1 MFTYALDEYG
11 DFEGLKNTNK
21 PIYIGGVIYDDHSI
35 RREEV
40 IERKRIKAYYKSVI
54 SEAASIAN
62 CTSNF
67 SYPEA
72 LHSNGDADRNRNVVR
87 PVKEIVKS
95 TLAEFIRRG
104 TYKGNKLQYEDRNG
118 TLRDFQDRNGEY
130 YIFIILKSDQ
140 GMTRLLSQNANILA
154 KDDYASNLYFHMA
167 DELISRLIFNN
178 PLIDDIQEISLDIA
192 TRRSA
197 LLENN
202 SRLFK
207 EYKKQGYKAEQA
219 KMKQGEYLGSIPP
232 YGFQIEKIDG
242 KRTLVPEPVTSEI
255 VREIFNRYASGE
267 TFVSLAKWLYG
278 QKIHRPSDYKK
289 YKMVYQ
295 QEGQQLRQ
303 WERES
308 IRFLLTNDAYI
319 GNLVQSG
326 KHMKEQITAEHTHE
340 PLVSEEVFYRV
351 WERIEENIKI
361 QNRRPLRKDTME
373 DIFRGVLYC
382 GECGHKLSRMV
393 TERKVSYKEVKTFVF
408 YSCPNSKR
416 IDEEKCE
423 NEQITFFQIQKVI
436 LHLLK
441 KEFLL
446 SSTQM
451 KKLMEFNKEAGEKR
465 KEQIQKAQDELQ
477 KSVDGADRK
486 ISSYYLEYRNRS
498 ISQVQFLETKKK
510 LEEKKEQDRQTLRD
524 LHTEYSSIDRM
535 VDEQNQFLRTIL
547 KYKSCAELNAE
558 LVKNLIE
565 KIYVYRGKRV
575 EIIWKWNDEFAKVM
589 GGTDDEK

>member
-1 MFTYALDEYG
+1 MARTSKRKVRLESQSLQENVSVKTYMAGIYARLSVDNHDGKEISIETQIEMAKEYLKSHTEITLYDCYSDLG
-11 DFEGLKNTNK
+11 ATGTNFQRSDFERLMQDVRDGLINCIIVKDFSRFGRNYIETGNFVEKIFPFLGVRFIAITDQYDSIKQADCNEALSMHLKN
-21 PIYIGGVIYDDHSI
+21 
-35 RREEV
+35 
-40 IERKRIKAYYKSVI
+40 
-54 SEAASIAN
+54 IAN
-62 CTSNF
+62 
-67 SYPEA
+67 E
-72 LHSNGDADRNRNVVR
+72 L
-87 PVKEIVKS
+87 
-95 TLAEFIRRG
+95 
-104 TYKGNKLQYEDRNG
+104 
-118 TLRDFQDRNGEY
+118 
-130 YIFIILKSDQ
+130 
-140 GMTRLLSQNANILA
+140 
-154 KDDYASNLYFHMA
+154 YA
-167 DELISRLIFNN
+167 R
-178 PLIDDIQEISLDIA
+178 DIA
-192 TRRSA
+192 EKVTAS
-197 LLENN
+197 
-202 SRLFK
+202 K
-207 EYKKQGYKAEQA
+207 QA

-295 QEGQQLRQ
+295 QEGQKLRQ

-326 KHMKEQITAEHTHE
+326 KHMKEQITVEHTHE

-393 TERKVSYKEVKTFVF
+393 TERKASYKEVKTFVF

-423 NEQITFFQIQKVI
+423 NEQITFLQIQKVI

-486 ISSYYLEYRNRS
+486 VSSYYLEYRNGS

-535 VDEQNQFLRTIL
+535 VDKQNQFLRTIL

-558 LVKNLIE
+558 LVQNLIE

-575 EIIWKWNDEFAKVM
+575 EIIWKWNDEFSKVM

>member
-1 MFTYALDEYG
+1 MARTSKRKVRLESQSLQENVSVKTYMAGIYARLSVDNHDGKEISIETQIEMAKEYLKSHTEITLYDCYSDLG
-11 DFEGLKNTNK
+11 ATGTNFQRSDFERLMQDVRDGLINCIIVKDFSRFGRNYIETGNFVEKIFPFLGVRFIAITDQYDSIKQADCNEALSMHLKN
-21 PIYIGGVIYDDHSI
+21 
-35 RREEV
+35 
-40 IERKRIKAYYKSVI
+40 
-54 SEAASIAN
+54 IAN
-62 CTSNF
+62 
-67 SYPEA
+67 E
-72 LHSNGDADRNRNVVR
+72 L
-87 PVKEIVKS
+87 
-95 TLAEFIRRG
+95 
-104 TYKGNKLQYEDRNG
+104 
-118 TLRDFQDRNGEY
+118 
-130 YIFIILKSDQ
+130 
-140 GMTRLLSQNANILA
+140 
-154 KDDYASNLYFHMA
+154 YA
-167 DELISRLIFNN
+167 R
-178 PLIDDIQEISLDIA
+178 DIA
-192 TRRSA
+192 EKVTAS
-197 LLENN
+197 
-202 SRLFK
+202 K
-207 EYKKQGYKAEQA
+207 QA

-295 QEGQQLRQ
+295 QEGQKLRQ

-308 IRFLLTNDAYI
+308 IRFLLTNDAYV

-326 KHMKEQITAEHTHE
+326 KHMKEQITVEHTHE

-393 TERKVSYKEVKTFVF
+393 TERKASYKEVKTFVF

-423 NEQITFFQIQKVI
+423 NEQITFLQIQKVI

-451 KKLMEFNKEAGEKR
+451 KKLMDFNKEAGEKR

-486 ISSYYLEYRNRS
+486 ISSYYLEYRNGS
-498 ISQVQFLETKKK
+498 ISQVQFLETKKE

-535 VDEQNQFLRTIL
+535 VDKQNQFLRTIL

-558 LVKNLIE
+558 LVQNLIE

-575 EIIWKWNDEFAKVM
+575 EIIWKWNDEFSKVM

>member
-1 MFTYALDEYG
+1 MARTSKRKVRLESQSLQENVSVKTYMAGIYARLSVDNHDGKEISIETQIEMAKEYLKSHTEITLYDCYSDLG
-11 DFEGLKNTNK
+11 ATGTNFQRSDFERLMQDVRDGLINCIIVKDFSRFGRNYIETGNFVEKIFPFLGVRFIAITDQYDSIKQADCNEALSMHLKN
-21 PIYIGGVIYDDHSI
+21 
-35 RREEV
+35 
-40 IERKRIKAYYKSVI
+40 
-54 SEAASIAN
+54 IAN
-62 CTSNF
+62 
-67 SYPEA
+67 E
-72 LHSNGDADRNRNVVR
+72 L
-87 PVKEIVKS
+87 
-95 TLAEFIRRG
+95 
-104 TYKGNKLQYEDRNG
+104 
-118 TLRDFQDRNGEY
+118 
-130 YIFIILKSDQ
+130 
-140 GMTRLLSQNANILA
+140 
-154 KDDYASNLYFHMA
+154 YA
-167 DELISRLIFNN
+167 R
-178 PLIDDIQEISLDIA
+178 DIA
-192 TRRSA
+192 EKVTAS
-197 LLENN
+197 
-202 SRLFK
+202 K
-207 EYKKQGYKAEQA
+207 QA

-242 KRTLVPEPVTSEI
+242 KRTLVSEPVTS
-255 VREIFNRYASGE
+255 
-267 TFVSLAKWLYG
+267 
-278 QKIHRPSDYKK
+278 
-289 YKMVYQ
+289 
-295 QEGQQLRQ
+295 EGQQLRQ

-393 TERKVSYKEVKTFVF
+393 TERKASYKEVKTFVF

-423 NEQITFFQIQKVI
+423 NEQITFLQIQKVI

-486 ISSYYLEYRNRS
+486 ISSYYLEYRNGS
-498 ISQVQFLETKKK
+498 ISQAQFLETKKK
-510 LEEKKEQDRQTLRD
+510 LEEKKEQDRQALRD

-535 VDEQNQFLRTIL
+535 VDKQNQFLRTIL
-547 KYKSCAELNAE
+547 KYKSYAELNAE
-558 LVKNLIE
+558 LVQNLIE

-575 EIIWKWNDEFAKVM
+575 EIIWKWNDEFSKVM

>member
-1 MFTYALDEYG
+1 MARTSKRKVRLESQSLQENVSVKTYMAGIYARLSVDNHDGKEISIETQIEMAKEYLKSHTEITLYDCYSDLG
-11 DFEGLKNTNK
+11 ATGTNFQRSDFERLMQDVRDGLINCIIVKDFSRFGRNYIETGNFVEKIFPFLGVRFIAITDQYDSIKQADCNEALSMHLKN
-21 PIYIGGVIYDDHSI
+21 
-35 RREEV
+35 
-40 IERKRIKAYYKSVI
+40 
-54 SEAASIAN
+54 IAN
-62 CTSNF
+62 
-67 SYPEA
+67 E
-72 LHSNGDADRNRNVVR
+72 L
-87 PVKEIVKS
+87 
-95 TLAEFIRRG
+95 
-104 TYKGNKLQYEDRNG
+104 
-118 TLRDFQDRNGEY
+118 
-130 YIFIILKSDQ
+130 
-140 GMTRLLSQNANILA
+140 
-154 KDDYASNLYFHMA
+154 YA
-167 DELISRLIFNN
+167 R
-178 PLIDDIQEISLDIA
+178 DIA
-192 TRRSA
+192 EKVTAS
-197 LLENN
+197 
-202 SRLFK
+202 K
-207 EYKKQGYKAEQA
+207 QA

-242 KRTLVPEPVTSEI
+242 KRTLVSEPVTSEI

-267 TFVSLAKWLYG
+267 TFVSLVKWLYR

-289 YKMVYQ
+289 YKTVYQ

-326 KHMKEQITAEHTHE
+326 KHMKEHITAEHTHE
-340 PLVSEEVFYRV
+340 PLVSEEVLYRV
-351 WERIEENIKI
+351 WERIEGNIKI

-393 TERKVSYKEVKTFVF
+393 TERKASYKEVKTFVF

-423 NEQITFFQIQKVI
+423 NEQITFLQIQKVI

-486 ISSYYLEYRNRS
+486 ISSYYLEYRNGS
-498 ISQVQFLETKKK
+498 ISQAQFLETKKK
-510 LEEKKEQDRQTLRD
+510 LEEKKEQDRQALRD

-535 VDEQNQFLRTIL
+535 VDKQNQFLRTIL

-558 LVKNLIE
+558 LVQNLIE

>member
-1 MFTYALDEYG
+1 MARTSKRKVRLESQSLQENVSVKTYMAGIYARLSVDNHDGKEISIETQIEMAKEYLKSHTEITLYDCYSDLG
-11 DFEGLKNTNK
+11 ATGTNFQRSDFERLMQDVRDGLINCIIVKDFSRFGRNYIETGNFVEKIFPFLGVRFIAITDQYDSIKQADCNEALSMHLKN
-21 PIYIGGVIYDDHSI
+21 
-35 RREEV
+35 
-40 IERKRIKAYYKSVI
+40 
-54 SEAASIAN
+54 IAN
-62 CTSNF
+62 
-67 SYPEA
+67 E
-72 LHSNGDADRNRNVVR
+72 L
-87 PVKEIVKS
+87 
-95 TLAEFIRRG
+95 
-104 TYKGNKLQYEDRNG
+104 
-118 TLRDFQDRNGEY
+118 
-130 YIFIILKSDQ
+130 
-140 GMTRLLSQNANILA
+140 
-154 KDDYASNLYFHMA
+154 YA
-167 DELISRLIFNN
+167 R
-178 PLIDDIQEISLDIA
+178 DIA
-192 TRRSA
+192 EKVTAS
-197 LLENN
+197 
-202 SRLFK
+202 K
-207 EYKKQGYKAEQA
+207 QA

-267 TFVSLAKWLYG
+267 TFVSLVKWLYG

-340 PLVSEEVFYRV
+340 SLVSEEVFYRV
-351 WERIEENIKI
+351 WERIEGNIKI

-423 NEQITFFQIQKVI
+423 NEQITFLQIQKVI

-451 KKLMEFNKEAGEKR
+451 KKLMDFNKEAGEKR
-465 KEQIQKAQDELQ
+465 KEQIRKAQDELQ

-486 ISSYYLEYRNRS
+486 ISSYYLEYRNGS
-498 ISQVQFLETKKK
+498 ISQVHFLETKKK

-535 VDEQNQFLRTIL
+535 VDKQNQFLRTIL

-575 EIIWKWNDEFAKVM
+575 EVIWKWNDEFAKVL

>member
-1 MFTYALDEYG
+1 MGATGTNFQRS
-11 DFEGLKNTNK
+11 DFERLMQDVRDGLINCIIVKDFSRFGRNYIETGNFVEKIFPFLGVRFIAITDQYDSIKQADCNEALSMHLKN
-21 PIYIGGVIYDDHSI
+21 
-35 RREEV
+35 
-40 IERKRIKAYYKSVI
+40 
-54 SEAASIAN
+54 IAN
-62 CTSNF
+62 
-67 SYPEA
+67 E
-72 LHSNGDADRNRNVVR
+72 L
-87 PVKEIVKS
+87 
-95 TLAEFIRRG
+95 
-104 TYKGNKLQYEDRNG
+104 
-118 TLRDFQDRNGEY
+118 
-130 YIFIILKSDQ
+130 
-140 GMTRLLSQNANILA
+140 
-154 KDDYASNLYFHMA
+154 YA
-167 DELISRLIFNN
+167 R
-178 PLIDDIQEISLDIA
+178 DIA
-192 TRRSA
+192 EKVTAS
-197 LLENN
+197 
-202 SRLFK
+202 K
-207 EYKKQGYKAEQA
+207 QA

-393 TERKVSYKEVKTFVF
+393 TERKVSYKEVKTFVS

-416 IDEEKCE
+416 IDEEKCA

-446 SSTQM
+446 NSTQM

-486 ISSYYLEYRNRS
+486 VSSYYLEYRNGS

-535 VDEQNQFLRTIL
+535 VDKQNQFLRTVL

-558 LVKNLIE
+558 LVQNLIE

-575 EIIWKWNDEFAKVM
+575 EIIWKWNDEFSKVM

>member
-1 MFTYALDEYG
+1 MARTSKRKVRLESQSLQENVSVKTYMAGIYARLSVDNHDGKEISIETQIEMAKEYLKSHTEITLYDCYSDLG
-11 DFEGLKNTNK
+11 ATGTNFQRSDFERLMQDVRDGLINCIIVKDFSRFGRNYIETGNFVEKIFPFMGVRFIAITDQYDSIKQANCNEALSMHLKN
-21 PIYIGGVIYDDHSI
+21 
-35 RREEV
+35 
-40 IERKRIKAYYKSVI
+40 
-54 SEAASIAN
+54 IAN
-62 CTSNF
+62 
-67 SYPEA
+67 E
-72 LHSNGDADRNRNVVR
+72 L
-87 PVKEIVKS
+87 
-95 TLAEFIRRG
+95 
-104 TYKGNKLQYEDRNG
+104 
-118 TLRDFQDRNGEY
+118 
-130 YIFIILKSDQ
+130 
-140 GMTRLLSQNANILA
+140 
-154 KDDYASNLYFHMA
+154 YA
-167 DELISRLIFNN
+167 R
-178 PLIDDIQEISLDIA
+178 DIA
-192 TRRSA
+192 EKVTAS
-197 LLENN
+197 
-202 SRLFK
+202 K
-207 EYKKQGYKAEQA
+207 QA

-232 YGFQIEKIDG
+232 YGFQIDKIDG
-242 KRTLVPEPVTSEI
+242 KRTLVLEPVTSEI

-267 TFVSLAKWLYG
+267 TFVSLARWLYG

-308 IRFLLTNDAYI
+308 IRFLLTNDAYV

-326 KHMKEQITAEHTHE
+326 KHMKEQITVEHTHE
-340 PLVSEEVFYRV
+340 PLVSEEVFYQV

-393 TERKVSYKEVKTFVF
+393 TERKASYKEVKTFVF
-408 YSCPNSKR
+408 YNCPNIKR

-423 NEQITFFQIQKVI
+423 NEQITFLQIQKVV

-446 SSTQM
+446 SGTQM
-451 KKLMEFNKEAGEKR
+451 KKLMEFHKEAGEKR

-486 ISSYYLEYRNRS
+486 ISSYYLEYRNGS

-535 VDEQNQFLRTIL
+535 VDKQNQFLRTIL

-558 LVKNLIE
+558 LVQNLIE

-575 EIIWKWNDEFAKVM
+575 EIIWKWNDEFEKVM

>member
-1 MFTYALDEYG
+1 MARTSKRKVRLESQSLQENVSVKTYMAGIYARLSVDNHDGKEISIETQIEMAKEYLKSHTEITLYDCYSDLG
-11 DFEGLKNTNK
+11 ATGTNFQRSDFERLMQDVRDGVINCIIVKDFSRFGRNYIETGNFVEKIFPFLGVRFIAITDQYDSIKQADCNEALSMHLKN
-21 PIYIGGVIYDDHSI
+21 
-35 RREEV
+35 
-40 IERKRIKAYYKSVI
+40 
-54 SEAASIAN
+54 IAN
-62 CTSNF
+62 
-67 SYPEA
+67 E
-72 LHSNGDADRNRNVVR
+72 L
-87 PVKEIVKS
+87 
-95 TLAEFIRRG
+95 
-104 TYKGNKLQYEDRNG
+104 
-118 TLRDFQDRNGEY
+118 
-130 YIFIILKSDQ
+130 
-140 GMTRLLSQNANILA
+140 
-154 KDDYASNLYFHMA
+154 YA
-167 DELISRLIFNN
+167 R
-178 PLIDDIQEISLDIA
+178 DIA
-192 TRRSA
+192 EKVTAS
-197 LLENN
+197 
-202 SRLFK
+202 K
-207 EYKKQGYKAEQA
+207 QA

-326 KHMKEQITAEHTHE
+326 KYMKEQITAEHTHE
-340 PLVSEEVFYRV
+340 PLVSKEVFYRV

-393 TERKVSYKEVKTFVF
+393 TERKASYKEVKTFVF

-465 KEQIQKAQDELQ
+465 KEQIQKVQDELQ

-486 ISSYYLEYRNRS
+486 ISSYYLEYRNGS
-498 ISQVQFLETKKK
+498 ISQVQFLETKKE

-535 VDEQNQFLRTIL
+535 VDKQNQFLRTIL

>member
-1 MFTYALDEYG
+1 MARTSKRKVRLESQSLQENVSVKTYMAGIYARLSVDHHDGKEISIETQIEMAKEYLKSHTEITLYDCYSDLG
-11 DFEGLKNTNK
+11 ATGTNFQRSDFERLMQDVRDGLINCIIVKDFSRFGRNYIETGNFVEKIFPFMGVRFIAITDQYDSIKQANCNEALSMHLKN
-21 PIYIGGVIYDDHSI
+21 
-35 RREEV
+35 
-40 IERKRIKAYYKSVI
+40 
-54 SEAASIAN
+54 IAN
-62 CTSNF
+62 
-67 SYPEA
+67 E
-72 LHSNGDADRNRNVVR
+72 L
-87 PVKEIVKS
+87 
-95 TLAEFIRRG
+95 
-104 TYKGNKLQYEDRNG
+104 
-118 TLRDFQDRNGEY
+118 
-130 YIFIILKSDQ
+130 
-140 GMTRLLSQNANILA
+140 
-154 KDDYASNLYFHMA
+154 YA
-167 DELISRLIFNN
+167 R
-178 PLIDDIQEISLDIA
+178 DIA
-192 TRRSA
+192 EKVTAS
-197 LLENN
+197 
-202 SRLFK
+202 K
-207 EYKKQGYKAEQA
+207 QA

-267 TFVSLAKWLYG
+267 TFVSLARWLYG

-326 KHMKEQITAEHTHE
+326 KHMKEQITVEHTHE
-340 PLVSEEVFYRV
+340 PLVSEEVFYRA

-393 TERKVSYKEVKTFVF
+393 TERKASYKEVKTFVF

-416 IDEEKCE
+416 IDEGKCA
-423 NEQITFFQIQKVI
+423 NEQITFLQIQKVI

-451 KKLMEFNKEAGEKR
+451 KKLMDFNKEAGEKR
-465 KEQIQKAQDELQ
+465 KEQIQKAQDEMQ

-486 ISSYYLEYRNRS
+486 ISSYYLEYRNGS
-498 ISQVQFLETKKK
+498 ISQVQFLETKKE

-535 VDEQNQFLRTIL
+535 VDKQNQFLRTIL

-558 LVKNLIE
+558 LVQNLIE

-589 GGTDDEK
+589 GGTGDEK

>member
-1 MFTYALDEYG
+1 MARTSKRKVRLESQSLQENVSVKTYMAGIYARLSVDNHDGKEISIETQIEMAKEYLKSHTEITLYDCYSDLG
-11 DFEGLKNTNK
+11 ATGTNFQRSDFERLMQDVRDGLINCIIVKDFSRFGRNYIETGNFVEKIFPFLGVRFIAITDQYDSIKQADCNEALSMHLKN
-21 PIYIGGVIYDDHSI
+21 
-35 RREEV
+35 
-40 IERKRIKAYYKSVI
+40 
-54 SEAASIAN
+54 IAN
-62 CTSNF
+62 
-67 SYPEA
+67 E
-72 LHSNGDADRNRNVVR
+72 L
-87 PVKEIVKS
+87 
-95 TLAEFIRRG
+95 
-104 TYKGNKLQYEDRNG
+104 
-118 TLRDFQDRNGEY
+118 
-130 YIFIILKSDQ
+130 
-140 GMTRLLSQNANILA
+140 
-154 KDDYASNLYFHMA
+154 YA
-167 DELISRLIFNN
+167 R
-178 PLIDDIQEISLDIA
+178 DIA
-192 TRRSA
+192 EKVTAS
-197 LLENN
+197 
-202 SRLFK
+202 K
-207 EYKKQGYKAEQA
+207 QA

-242 KRTLVPEPVTSEI
+242 KRTLVSEPVTSEI

-267 TFVSLAKWLYG
+267 TFVSLVKWLYR

-289 YKMVYQ
+289 YKTVYQ

-326 KHMKEQITAEHTHE
+326 KHMKEHTHE

-351 WERIEENIKI
+351 WERIEGNIKI

-393 TERKVSYKEVKTFVF
+393 TERKASYKEVKTFVF

-423 NEQITFFQIQKVI
+423 NEQITFLQIQKVI

-451 KKLMEFNKEAGEKR
+451 KKLMDFNKEAGEKR

-486 ISSYYLEYRNRS
+486 NSSYYLEYRNGS
-498 ISQVQFLETKKK
+498 ISQVQFLEAKKK

-535 VDEQNQFLRTIL
+535 VDKQNQFLRTIL

-558 LVKNLIE
+558 LVQNLIE

>member
-1 MFTYALDEYG
+1 MARTSKRKVRLESQSLQENVSVKTYMAGIYARLSVDNHDGKEISIETQIEMAKEYLKSHTEIMLYDCYSDLG
-11 DFEGLKNTNK
+11 ATGTNFQRSDFERLMQDVRDGLINCIIVKDFSRFGRNYIETGNFVEKIFPFMGVRFIAITDQYDSIKQADCNEALSMHLKN
-21 PIYIGGVIYDDHSI
+21 
-35 RREEV
+35 
-40 IERKRIKAYYKSVI
+40 
-54 SEAASIAN
+54 IAN
-62 CTSNF
+62 
-67 SYPEA
+67 E
-72 LHSNGDADRNRNVVR
+72 L
-87 PVKEIVKS
+87 
-95 TLAEFIRRG
+95 
-104 TYKGNKLQYEDRNG
+104 
-118 TLRDFQDRNGEY
+118 
-130 YIFIILKSDQ
+130 
-140 GMTRLLSQNANILA
+140 
-154 KDDYASNLYFHMA
+154 YA
-167 DELISRLIFNN
+167 R
-178 PLIDDIQEISLDIA
+178 DIA
-192 TRRSA
+192 EKVTAS
-197 LLENN
+197 
-202 SRLFK
+202 K
-207 EYKKQGYKAEQA
+207 QA

-242 KRTLVPEPVTSEI
+242 KRTLVSEPVTSEI

-267 TFVSLAKWLYG
+267 TFVSLVKWLYR

-289 YKMVYQ
+289 YKTVYQ

-303 WERES
+303 WEKES

-351 WERIEENIKI
+351 WERIEGNIKI

-393 TERKVSYKEVKTFVF
+393 TERKASYKEVKTFVF

-423 NEQITFFQIQKVI
+423 NEQITFLQIQKVI

-486 ISSYYLEYRNRS
+486 ISSYYLEYRNGS
-498 ISQVQFLETKKK
+498 ISQAQFLETKKK
-510 LEEKKEQDRQTLRD
+510 LEEKKEQDRQALRD

-535 VDEQNQFLRTIL
+535 VDKQNQFLRTIL

-558 LVKNLIE
+558 LVQNLIE

>member
-1 MFTYALDEYG
+1 MARTSKRKVRLESQSLQENVSVKTYMAGIYARLSVDNHDGKEISIETQIEMAKEYLKSHTEITLYDCYSDLG
-11 DFEGLKNTNK
+11 ATGTNFQRSDFERLMQDVRDGLINCIIVKDFSRFGRNYIETGNFVEKIFPFMGVRFIAITDQYDSIKQANCNEALSMHLKN
-21 PIYIGGVIYDDHSI
+21 
-35 RREEV
+35 
-40 IERKRIKAYYKSVI
+40 
-54 SEAASIAN
+54 IAN
-62 CTSNF
+62 
-67 SYPEA
+67 E
-72 LHSNGDADRNRNVVR
+72 L
-87 PVKEIVKS
+87 
-95 TLAEFIRRG
+95 
-104 TYKGNKLQYEDRNG
+104 
-118 TLRDFQDRNGEY
+118 
-130 YIFIILKSDQ
+130 
-140 GMTRLLSQNANILA
+140 
-154 KDDYASNLYFHMA
+154 YA
-167 DELISRLIFNN
+167 R
-178 PLIDDIQEISLDIA
+178 DIA
-192 TRRSA
+192 EKVTAS
-197 LLENN
+197 
-202 SRLFK
+202 K
-207 EYKKQGYKAEQA
+207 QA

-232 YGFQIEKIDG
+232 YGFQIDKIDG

-267 TFVSLAKWLYG
+267 TFVSLARWLYG

-295 QEGQQLRQ
+295 QVGQQLRQ

-308 IRFLLTNDAYI
+308 IRFLLTNDAYV

-326 KHMKEQITAEHTHE
+326 KHMKEQITVEHTHE
-340 PLVSEEVFYRV
+340 PLVSEEVFYQV

-393 TERKVSYKEVKTFVF
+393 TERKASYKEVKTFVF
-408 YSCPNSKR
+408 YNCPNIKR

-423 NEQITFFQIQKVI
+423 NEQITFLQIQKVV

-446 SSTQM
+446 SGTQM

-486 ISSYYLEYRNRS
+486 ISSYYLEYRNGS

-535 VDEQNQFLRTIL
+535 VDKQNQFLRTIL
-547 KYKSCAELNAE
+547 KYKRCAELNAE

>member
-1 MFTYALDEYG
+1 MARTSKRKVRLESQSLQENVSVKTYMAGIYARLSVDNHDGKEISIETQIEMAKEYLKSHTEITLYDCYSDLG
-11 DFEGLKNTNK
+11 ATGTNFQRSDFERLMQDVRDGLINCIIVKDFSRFGRNYIETGNFVEKIFPFLGVRFIAITDQYDSIKQADCNEALSMHLKN
-21 PIYIGGVIYDDHSI
+21 
-35 RREEV
+35 
-40 IERKRIKAYYKSVI
+40 
-54 SEAASIAN
+54 IAN
-62 CTSNF
+62 
-67 SYPEA
+67 E
-72 LHSNGDADRNRNVVR
+72 L
-87 PVKEIVKS
+87 
-95 TLAEFIRRG
+95 
-104 TYKGNKLQYEDRNG
+104 
-118 TLRDFQDRNGEY
+118 
-130 YIFIILKSDQ
+130 
-140 GMTRLLSQNANILA
+140 
-154 KDDYASNLYFHMA
+154 YA
-167 DELISRLIFNN
+167 R
-178 PLIDDIQEISLDIA
+178 DIA
-192 TRRSA
+192 EKVTAS
-197 LLENN
+197 
-202 SRLFK
+202 K
-207 EYKKQGYKAEQA
+207 QA

-242 KRTLVPEPVTSEI
+242 KRTLVSEPVTSEI

-267 TFVSLAKWLYG
+267 TFVSLVKWLYR

-289 YKMVYQ
+289 YKTVYQ

-340 PLVSEEVFYRV
+340 PSVSEEVFYRV
-351 WERIEENIKI
+351 WERIEGNIKI

-393 TERKVSYKEVKTFVF
+393 TERKASYKEVKTFVF

-423 NEQITFFQIQKVI
+423 NEQITFLQIQKVI

-486 ISSYYLEYRNRS
+486 ISSYYLEYRNGS
-498 ISQVQFLETKKK
+498 ISQAQFLETKKK
-510 LEEKKEQDRQTLRD
+510 LEEKKEQDRQALRD

-535 VDEQNQFLRTIL
+535 VDKQNQFLRTIL

-558 LVKNLIE
+558 LVQNLIE

>member
-1 MFTYALDEYG
+1 MARTSKRKVRLESQSLQENVSVKTYMAGIYARLSVDNHDGKEISIETQIEMAKEYLKSHTEITLYDCYSDLG
-11 DFEGLKNTNK
+11 ATGTNFQRSDFERLMQDVRDGLINCIIVKDFSRFGRNYIETGNFVEKIFPFLGVRFIAITDQYDSIKQADCNEALSMHLKN
-21 PIYIGGVIYDDHSI
+21 
-35 RREEV
+35 
-40 IERKRIKAYYKSVI
+40 
-54 SEAASIAN
+54 IAN
-62 CTSNF
+62 
-67 SYPEA
+67 E
-72 LHSNGDADRNRNVVR
+72 L
-87 PVKEIVKS
+87 
-95 TLAEFIRRG
+95 
-104 TYKGNKLQYEDRNG
+104 
-118 TLRDFQDRNGEY
+118 
-130 YIFIILKSDQ
+130 
-140 GMTRLLSQNANILA
+140 
-154 KDDYASNLYFHMA
+154 YA
-167 DELISRLIFNN
+167 R
-178 PLIDDIQEISLDIA
+178 DIA
-192 TRRSA
+192 EKVTAS
-197 LLENN
+197 
-202 SRLFK
+202 K
-207 EYKKQGYKAEQA
+207 QA

-242 KRTLVPEPVTSEI
+242 KRTLMPEPVTSEI

-267 TFVSLAKWLYG
+267 TFVSLSKWLYG

-416 IDEEKCE
+416 IDEEKCA

-486 ISSYYLEYRNRS
+486 ISSYYLEYRNGS

-535 VDEQNQFLRTIL
+535 VDKQNQFLRTIL

-565 KIYVYRGKRV
+565 KIYVYHGKRV

>member
-1 MFTYALDEYG
+1 MARTSKRKVRLESQSLQENVSVKTYMAGIYARLSVDNHDGKEISIETQIEMAKEYLKSHTEITLYDCYSDLG
-11 DFEGLKNTNK
+11 ATGTNFQRSDFERLMQDVRDGLINCIIVKDFSRFGRNYIETGNFVEKIFPFLGVRFIAITDQYDSIKQADCNEALSMHLKN
-21 PIYIGGVIYDDHSI
+21 
-35 RREEV
+35 
-40 IERKRIKAYYKSVI
+40 
-54 SEAASIAN
+54 IAN
-62 CTSNF
+62 
-67 SYPEA
+67 E
-72 LHSNGDADRNRNVVR
+72 L
-87 PVKEIVKS
+87 
-95 TLAEFIRRG
+95 
-104 TYKGNKLQYEDRNG
+104 
-118 TLRDFQDRNGEY
+118 
-130 YIFIILKSDQ
+130 
-140 GMTRLLSQNANILA
+140 
-154 KDDYASNLYFHMA
+154 YA
-167 DELISRLIFNN
+167 R
-178 PLIDDIQEISLDIA
+178 DIA
-192 TRRSA
+192 EKVTAS
-197 LLENN
+197 
-202 SRLFK
+202 K
-207 EYKKQGYKAEQA
+207 QA

-242 KRTLVPEPVTSEI
+242 KRTLVSEPVTSEI

-267 TFVSLAKWLYG
+267 TFVSLVKWLYR

-289 YKMVYQ
+289 YKTVYQ

-326 KHMKEQITAEHTHE
+326 KHMKEQITEEHTHE

-351 WERIEENIKI
+351 WERIEGNIKI

-393 TERKVSYKEVKTFVF
+393 TERKASYKEVKTFVF

-423 NEQITFFQIQKVI
+423 NEQITFLQIQKVI

-486 ISSYYLEYRNRS
+486 ISSYYLEYRNGS
-498 ISQVQFLETKKK
+498 ISQAQFLETKKK
-510 LEEKKEQDRQTLRD
+510 LEEKKEQDRQALRD

-535 VDEQNQFLRTIL
+535 VDKQNQFLRTIL

-558 LVKNLIE
+558 LVQNLIE

>member
-1 MFTYALDEYG
+1 MARTSKRKVRLESQSLQENVSVKTYMAGIYARLSVDNHDGKEISIETQIEMAKEYLKSHTEITLYDCYSDLG
-11 DFEGLKNTNK
+11 ATGTNFQRSDFERLMQDVRDGLINCIIVKDFSRFGRNYIETGNFVEKIFPFLGVRFIAITDQYDSIKQADCNEALSMHLKN
-21 PIYIGGVIYDDHSI
+21 
-35 RREEV
+35 
-40 IERKRIKAYYKSVI
+40 
-54 SEAASIAN
+54 IAN
-62 CTSNF
+62 
-67 SYPEA
+67 E
-72 LHSNGDADRNRNVVR
+72 L
-87 PVKEIVKS
+87 
-95 TLAEFIRRG
+95 
-104 TYKGNKLQYEDRNG
+104 
-118 TLRDFQDRNGEY
+118 
-130 YIFIILKSDQ
+130 
-140 GMTRLLSQNANILA
+140 
-154 KDDYASNLYFHMA
+154 YA
-167 DELISRLIFNN
+167 R
-178 PLIDDIQEISLDIA
+178 DIA
-192 TRRSA
+192 EKVTAS
-197 LLENN
+197 
-202 SRLFK
+202 K
-207 EYKKQGYKAEQA
+207 QA

-242 KRTLVPEPVTSEI
+242 KRTLVSEPVTSEI

-267 TFVSLAKWLYG
+267 TFVSLVKWLYR

-289 YKMVYQ
+289 YKTVYQ

-340 PLVSEEVFYRV
+340 PLVSEEEFYRG
-351 WERIEENIKI
+351 WERIEGNIKI

-393 TERKVSYKEVKTFVF
+393 TERKASYKEVKTFVF

-423 NEQITFFQIQKVI
+423 NEQITFLQIQKVI

-451 KKLMEFNKEAGEKR
+451 KKLMDFNKEAGEKR

-486 ISSYYLEYRNRS
+486 NSSYYLEYRNGS
-498 ISQVQFLETKKK
+498 ISQVQFLEAKKK

-535 VDEQNQFLRTIL
+535 VDKQNQFLRTIL

-558 LVKNLIE
+558 LVQNLIE

>member
-1 MFTYALDEYG
+1 MARTSKRKVRLESQSLQENVSVKTYMAGIYARLSVDNHDGKEISIETQIEMAKEYLKSHTEITLYDCYSDLG
-11 DFEGLKNTNK
+11 ATGTNFQRSDFERLMQDVRDGLINCIIVKDFSRFGRNYIETGNFVEKIFPFMGVRFIAITDQYDSIKQANCNEAFSMHLKN
-21 PIYIGGVIYDDHSI
+21 
-35 RREEV
+35 
-40 IERKRIKAYYKSVI
+40 
-54 SEAASIAN
+54 IAN
-62 CTSNF
+62 
-67 SYPEA
+67 E
-72 LHSNGDADRNRNVVR
+72 L
-87 PVKEIVKS
+87 
-95 TLAEFIRRG
+95 
-104 TYKGNKLQYEDRNG
+104 
-118 TLRDFQDRNGEY
+118 
-130 YIFIILKSDQ
+130 
-140 GMTRLLSQNANILA
+140 
-154 KDDYASNLYFHMA
+154 YA
-167 DELISRLIFNN
+167 R
-178 PLIDDIQEISLDIA
+178 DIA
-192 TRRSA
+192 EKVTAS
-197 LLENN
+197 
-202 SRLFK
+202 K
-207 EYKKQGYKAEQA
+207 QA

-232 YGFQIEKIDG
+232 YGFQIDKIDG

-267 TFVSLAKWLYG
+267 TFVSLARWLYG

-308 IRFLLTNDAYI
+308 IRFLLTNDAYV

-326 KHMKEQITAEHTHE
+326 KHMKEQITVEHTHE
-340 PLVSEEVFYRV
+340 PLVSEEVFYQV

-393 TERKVSYKEVKTFVF
+393 TERKASYKEVKTFVF
-408 YSCPNSKR
+408 YSCPNIKR

-423 NEQITFFQIQKVI
+423 NEQITFLQIQKVV

-446 SSTQM
+446 SGTQM

-486 ISSYYLEYRNRS
+486 ISSYYLEYRNGS

-535 VDEQNQFLRTIL
+535 VDKQNQFLRTIL

-558 LVKNLIE
+558 LVQNLIE

-575 EIIWKWNDEFAKVM
+575 EIIWKWNDEFEKVM

>member
-1 MFTYALDEYG
+1 MARTSKRKVRLESQSLQENVSVKTYMAGIYARLSVDNHDGKEISIETQIEMAKEYLKSHTEITLYDCYSDLG
-11 DFEGLKNTNK
+11 ATGTNFQRSDFERLMQDVRDGLINCIIVKDFSRFGRNYIETGNFVEKIFPFMGVRFIAITDQDDSIKQADCNEALSMHLKN
-21 PIYIGGVIYDDHSI
+21 
-35 RREEV
+35 
-40 IERKRIKAYYKSVI
+40 
-54 SEAASIAN
+54 IAN
-62 CTSNF
+62 
-67 SYPEA
+67 E
-72 LHSNGDADRNRNVVR
+72 L
-87 PVKEIVKS
+87 
-95 TLAEFIRRG
+95 
-104 TYKGNKLQYEDRNG
+104 
-118 TLRDFQDRNGEY
+118 
-130 YIFIILKSDQ
+130 
-140 GMTRLLSQNANILA
+140 
-154 KDDYASNLYFHMA
+154 YA
-167 DELISRLIFNN
+167 R
-178 PLIDDIQEISLDIA
+178 DIA
-192 TRRSA
+192 EKVTAS
-197 LLENN
+197 
-202 SRLFK
+202 K
-207 EYKKQGYKAEQA
+207 QA

-242 KRTLVPEPVTSEI
+242 KRTLVSEPVTSEI

-267 TFVSLAKWLYG
+267 TFVSLVKWLYR

-289 YKMVYQ
+289 YKTVYQ

-340 PLVSEEVFYRV
+340 PLVSAEVFYRV
-351 WERIEENIKI
+351 WERIEGNIKI

-393 TERKVSYKEVKTFVF
+393 TERKASYKEVKTFVF

-423 NEQITFFQIQKVI
+423 NEQITFLQIQKVI

-486 ISSYYLEYRNRS
+486 ISSYYLEYRNGS
-498 ISQVQFLETKKK
+498 ISQAQFLETKKK

-524 LHTEYSSIDRM
+524 LNTEYSSIDRL
-535 VDEQNQFLRTIL
+535 VDKQNQFLRTIL

-558 LVKNLIE
+558 LVQNLIE